1 MPAGISEVT
10 FFLALSEDILD
21 MITFSGEI
29 RDAAAGM
36 VIRLPDPD
44 EIGNK
49 ASI

>member
-1 MPAGISEVT
+1 MPTCISEVT
-10 FFLALSEDILD
+10 FFLALSADILD

-29 RDAAAGM
+29 RDAAADM
-36 VIRLPDPD
+36 VMRLPGPD